1 MGDLVADPV
10 WIERSQHG
18 EAVRDLQRR
27 LIDLGY
33 SIPLVEREGTFG
45 EGTEDAVR
53 CFQNQRRLRVDGIV
67 GAQTWRALDESRH
80 KLGDRLLYLKAPMI
94 RGDDVGGLQRQ
105 LNALGFDAGREDA
118 IFGPST
124 QGALREFQ
132 RNVGLSADGIC
143 GPDSV
148 AAMAR
153 FGPPRDD
160 SIAQVRELEVLRT
173 VPAKL
178 RGRSI
183 LVVVEPGLD
192 VVAAAVSRSLTHSG
206 ADVLTD
212 VCGVDHS
219 LVAARA
225 NRFGVDA
232 LVALRWASDAGS
244 PSCSYFASGP
254 FRSEAGFRM
263 ASRVSLALGQLL
275 PLPIEPTGARV
286 SLLRESRMPAV
297 VIELVRADDAAAMA
311 EVVRHPYAIGE
322 AIATGLREA
331 IEEHTEPTPS

>member
-1 MGDLVADPV
+1 MADPV

-18 EAVRDLQRR
+18 ESVRDLQRR
-27 LIDLGY
+27 LLDLGH
-33 SIPLVEREGTFG
+33 SIPLVEREGVFG

-53 CFQNQRRLRVDGIV
+53 CFQHQRGLRVDGIV

-94 RGDDVGGLQRQ
+94 RGDDVGSLQRQ
-105 LNALGFDAGREDA
+105 LNALGFDVGREDA

-124 QGALREFQ
+124 QTALREFQ

-148 AAMAR
+148 AALAR

-160 SIAQVRELEVLRT
+160 SIAQVRELEALRSA
-173 VPAKL
+173 PAQL

-192 VVAAAVSRSLTHSG
+192 VIAAAVSRSLAQSG
-206 ADVLTD
+206 ADVLAD
-212 VCGVDHS
+212 VCGDDHGH
-219 LVAARA
+219 VAARA
-225 NRFGVDA
+225 NQFAVDA
-232 LVALRWASDAGS
+232 LVALRWASNDGS

-254 FRSEAGFRM
+254 FRSEAGYRM
-263 ASRVSLALGQLL
+263 ASRVSLALARLL
-275 PLPIEPTGARV
+275 PMPPEPVGGRV

-297 VIELVRADDAAAMA
+297 VIELVRSDDAAAMA
-311 EVVRHPYAIGE
+311 ELVRHPYVIGE
-322 AIATGLREA
+322 AIAAGLREA
-331 IEEHTEPTPS
+331 IEEHTEPAPS